1 MAKTVKLID
10 IAEKVGVSVVTV
22 SKALS
27 DKSGVSEEMRARIKA
42 LANELGYVSP
52 SAAHLTG
59 EKDSFNI
66 GVLVAKR
73 YFNQSDS
80 FYWKMYQEVAT
91 KAVSKG
97 SFTMLEILEPSSEEN
112 LVLPKLLRDNRAD
125 GLVII
130 GTTSPEYL
138 RMLRSNITIPYMCL
152 DFYDKSEDSDSV
164 ITDNFYGMYKL
175 VNYLFKEGH
184 EKIAYVGTLLS
195 TDSITDRYM
204 GYCKSMLEH
213 GKQVPPDYVIDDRS
227 HNLESIDFDNF
238 TCTLPKDM
246 PTAFACNCDITA
258 SLLIRFLRE
267 RGIRVPEDVSVVGF
281 DNYLSHGN
289 SGTEITT
296 YEVDIKEMAR
306 ETINNLL
313 KKLRGENSKHGI
325 TVVEGRIIIKN
336 SVKRI

>member
-1 MAKTVKLID
+1 MAKTVKMVD
-10 IAEKVGVSVVTV
+10 IAEKVGVSIVSV

-27 DKSGVSEEMRARIKA
+27 DKSGVSEDTRAKIKA
-42 LANELGYVSP
+42 LAKELGYVSP
-52 SAAHLTG
+52 SAAHSGG

-66 GVLVAKR
+66 GVLIAKR
-73 YFNQSDS
+73 FFNSSDS

-112 LVLPKLLRDNRAD
+112 LVLPMLLRENRAD
-125 GLVII
+125 GLIII
-130 GTTSPEYL
+130 GTTSPDYL
-138 RMLRSNITIPYMCL
+138 RMLRSNLSIPCMCL
-152 DFYDKSEDSDSV
+152 DFYDRSEDSDSV

-175 VNYLFKEGH
+175 VNYLFSQGH

-204 GYCKSMLEH
+204 GYCKAMLEH
-213 GKQVPPDYVIDDRS
+213 GRQIPSDYIIDDRS
-227 HNLESIDFDNF
+227 KDSGSMDFENF
-238 TCTLPKDM
+238 TCKLPADM

-258 SLLIRFLRE
+258 SLLIKLLR
-267 RGIRVPEDVSVVGF
+267 GKGFRVPEDISVVGF
-281 DNYLSHGN
+281 DNYVSPGCPE
-289 SGTEITT
+289 TEITT
-296 YEVDIKEMAR
+296 YEVDISEMAR

-313 KKLRGENSKHGI
+313 KKIRGENSKHGI

-336 SVKRI
+336 SVKKI